1 MYNIKLGMLNENVLF
16 PLYLIMQKRFATD
29 RLLNTGKSA
38 PLRNDYPVRKLR
50 QGTFVEYDERDE
62 FGILTSFMSDYDL
75 LVVTSNEDVRDVGH
89 LLDTVDD
96 KYYKRPDNQVPIQFI
111 NDDIE
116 KLNSD
121 LSEGRYFYTSI
132 QKQGIMLYD
141 SGNYKLERPRKLN
154 FREIT
159 QQSQEYFDE
168 KFEKAGYFLDH
179 ASFDYEKGRYN
190 LASFDLPSSL

>member
-1 MYNIKLGMLNENVLF
+1 MKTSYSHLPDYAKNDLQQIVTLILERVPHCEMII
-16 PLYLIMQKRFATD
+16 LYGSYAR
-29 RLLNTGKSA
+29 
-38 PLRNDYPVRKLR
+38 
-50 QGTFVEYDERDE
+50 GTFVEYDERDE

-75 LVVTSNEDVRDVGH
+75 LVVTSNEDVREVGH

-132 QKQGIMLYD
+132 QKQGIMLYIGKD
-141 SGNYKLERPRKLN
+141 TRF
-154 FREIT
+154 FRFLFLLPIFM
-159 QQSQEYFDE
+159 YFVMRDCCGTVFSTRGE
-168 KFEKAGYFLDH
+168 
-179 ASFDYEKGRYN
+179 
-190 LASFDLPSSL
+190 SLQ